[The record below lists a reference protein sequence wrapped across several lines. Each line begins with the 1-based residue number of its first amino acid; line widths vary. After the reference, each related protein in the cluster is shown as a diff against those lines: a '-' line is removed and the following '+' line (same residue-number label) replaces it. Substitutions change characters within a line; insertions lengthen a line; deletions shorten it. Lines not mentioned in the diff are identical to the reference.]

1 MSGKKGMGHRNW
13 TKAEKLNYVLR
24 HLEEH
29 VALKEVARES
39 GIATWVKKY
48 LEEGEEGLSG
58 KSGNKF
64 AALTTSKNLTEV
76 ERLRLLVAKQE
87 IEIARLK
94 KGYFVEGGVA
104 YVADS
109 DKNMK

>member
-1 MSGKKGMGHRNW
+1 MSGGMGHRNW

-39 GIATWVKKY
+39 GIPTSRIATWVKKY
-48 LEEGEEGLSG
+48 LEEGEEELSD

-94 KGYFVEGGVA
+94 KGYFVGVWLT
-104 YVADS
+104 S
-109 DKNMK
+109 QTQTRI